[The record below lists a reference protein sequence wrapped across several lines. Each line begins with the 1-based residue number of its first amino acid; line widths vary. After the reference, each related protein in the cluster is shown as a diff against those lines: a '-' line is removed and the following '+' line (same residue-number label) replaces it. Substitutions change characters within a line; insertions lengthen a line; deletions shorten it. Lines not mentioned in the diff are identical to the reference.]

1 MKLIK
6 RYREK
11 IDNKPIEQFRK
22 EEGRLKVRLN
32 ELLEV
37 YAEILVT
44 ISIVIAIMASLLPA
58 GDAKG
63 TLLLE
68 LFNIVGAAA
77 GVVTICLVIY
87 TIFCLWILDRVYYP
101 RILNDIEEHPWIKD
115 EYKLDCDDLSPV
127 SLFKILVLTCFLG
140 FVFSVNAPTDY
151 YEAVVLFVAL
161 CSAALPLLSYLISMF
176 VFRYHHKKVVK

>member
-6 RYREK
+6 RYREE

-22 EEGRLKVRLN
+22 EEGRLKVRPN
-32 ELLEV
+32 EFLEV

-44 ISIVIAIMASLLPA
+44 ISIVIVMVTSLFPAS
-58 GDAKG
+58 DAKG
-63 TLLLE
+63 TLLLG

-77 GVVTICLVIY
+77 GFVTICFVIY
-87 TIFCLWILDRVYYP
+87 TILILWILDRLYYP
-101 RILNDIEEHPWIKD
+101 RIINDIEEHPWIKG

-151 YEAVVLFVAL
+151 DEAIVLFIAL
-161 CSAALPLLSYLISMF
+161 CSAALPLLSNMISVF
-176 VFRYHHKKVVK
+176 VFRYHHMKVVK

>member
-22 EEGRLKVRLN
+22 EEGHLKVPLN
-32 ELLEV
+32 ELLDV
-37 YAEILVT
+37 YAEVLVT
-44 ISIVIAIMASLLPA
+44 ISIVIAIVSSLFPAS
-58 GDAKG
+58 DVKG
-63 TLLLE
+63 TLLLG
-68 LFNIVGAAA
+68 FYDTVGMTA
-77 GVVTICLVIY
+77 CLLTVFYVIY
-87 TIFCLWILDRVYYP
+87 TILTLWILDRVYYP

-127 SLFKILVLTCFLG
+127 SLFKILLLTCFLG
-140 FVFSVNAPTDY
+140 VVFSVNAPTDY
-151 YEAVVLFVAL
+151 DEAIVLFMAL
-161 CSAALPLLSYLISMF
+161 CSAALPLLSNMISMF